1 MDKERF
7 LASGLIEQYVL
18 GLTTPEET
26 QEVERYAQAFPDI
39 KEEINALR
47 RSIEQYA
54 AQYAVPP
61 PEHLKGKIL
70 SEIET
75 TGRSSQ
81 SSGTKAK
88 STSEVFQR
96 VRLQFAALLL
106 VAVGAI
112 SWLLWKQ
119 NQLQNN
125 YQQLS
130 SEFYTLRSQCTSLQ
144 EQYEASQQ
152 VVAFVKGSDTQVIHL
167 RGTALSP
174 EAHAIVYWNEKNQT
188 AYLSI
193 DEMPPLPPGKQYQ
206 IWADVEG
213 EMINSGLLSTDIGT
227 DTWQPIKVIKK
238 AESLNITIEPIGG
251 SEHPTVAFLVANGN
265 LGTI

>member
-26 QEVERYAQAFPDI
+26 QEVERYAHAFPEI

-61 PEHLKGKIL
+61 PAHLKGKIL
-70 SEIET
+70 SEIA
-75 TGRSSQ
+75 SS
-81 SSGTKAK
+81 K
-88 STSEVFQR
+88 STSGKKVDLMPAVLKRAR
-96 VRLQFAALLL
+96 VQFVALLL

-112 SWLLWKQ
+112 VWLLYKQ
-119 NQLQNN
+119 SQLQNE

-130 SEFYTLRSQCTSLQ
+130 SEFSALRTQCESLQ
-144 EQYEASQQ
+144 QQHEATQQ
-152 VVAFVKGSDTQVIHL
+152 VVAFVQGSATQVIHL
-167 RGTALSP
+167 QGTALSP
-174 EAHAIVYWNEKNQT
+174 DAHAIVYWNEKTQI

-193 DEMPPLPPGKQYQ
+193 DKMPPLPPGKQYQ

-213 EMINSGLLSTDIGT
+213 EMIHSGLLVADTE
-227 DTWQPIKVIKK
+227 TWQPIKVIEK
-238 AESLNITIEPIGG
+238 AESLNITIEPEGG
-251 SEHPTVAFLVANGN
+251 SEHPTVAMLVANGN
-265 LGTI
+265 IQTI